1 LVHQNLY
8 KEFKTKFAAKAK
20 ELPYGDPLNPNT
32 VIGPVIDRHA
42 LQRILRVIDKSAQAG
57 AVIETGNIVQGNILV
72 PTVLSAVTKDMPIFS
87 EEIFGPAVGLVSFTD
102 DDEAVELANA
112 TDFGLSGAIHTKDV
126 YRGMQMARRIETG
139 MMHINDQTANDEI
152 HAPFGGE
159 KSSGTGRFGGN
170 FILDELTT
178 VQWVSVQ
185 YQARQYPY

>member
-1 LVHQNLY
+1 
-8 KEFKTKFAAKAK
+8 
-20 ELPYGDPLNPNT
+20 
-32 VIGPVIDRHA
+32 
-42 LQRILRVIDKSAQAG
+42 
-57 AVIETGNIVQGNILV
+57 
-72 PTVLSAVTKDMPIFS
+72 
-87 EEIFGPAVGLVSFTD
+87 
-102 DDEAVELANA
+102 
-112 TDFGLSGAIHTKDV
+112 
-126 YRGMQMARRIETG
+126 MQMARRIETG